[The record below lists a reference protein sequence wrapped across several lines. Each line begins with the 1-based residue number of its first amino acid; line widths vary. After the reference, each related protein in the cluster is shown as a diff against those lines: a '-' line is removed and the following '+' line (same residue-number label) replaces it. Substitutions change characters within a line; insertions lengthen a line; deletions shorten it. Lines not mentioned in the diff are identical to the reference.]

1 MPVVAHNLTKV
12 EVEKLAVSI
21 PTGQIQVNLSP
32 KIEDLRL
39 GGEVRTPTGKIN
51 GVEVVFSFEV
61 TYQPEIARAVIK
73 GMLMYLPPPKKEM
86 IDEILNLW
94 EEEKKVNSVLFV
106 EVTNFLTSEL
116 SPLLMII
123 SKEMRLPYH
132 IPLPRAQLRTQ

>member
-39 GGEVRTPTGKIN
+39 GEVRTPTGKIN

-73 GMLMYLPPPKKEM
+73 GMLMYLPPKKEM

>member
-12 EVEKLAVSI
+12 EVEKLSGSI

-39 GGEVRTPTGKIN
+39 GEVRTPTGKIN

-73 GMLMYLPPPKKEM
+73 GLLLYLPRRRK
-86 IDEILNLW
+86 
-94 EEEKKVNSVLFV
+94 
-106 EVTNFLTSEL
+106 
-116 SPLLMII
+116 
-123 SKEMRLPYH
+123 
-132 IPLPRAQLRTQ
+132 

>member
-1 MPVVAHNLTKV
+1 
-12 EVEKLAVSI
+12 
-21 PTGQIQVNLSP
+21 
-32 KIEDLRL
+32 
-39 GGEVRTPTGKIN
+39 
-51 GVEVVFSFEV
+51 
-61 TYQPEIARAVIK
+61 
-73 GMLMYLPPPKKEM
+73 M

>member
-73 GMLMYLPPPKKEM
+73 GDVNVPSPPKKEM